1 MNVDDALA
9 EVERNYDAF
18 EATLAKLTR
27 IAGVSARSFP
37 AAEVR
42 RSAEATADVLRAHG
56 IDGVRLLEVDGAHPA
71 VYGERR
77 GAGPTLLI
85 YGHHDVQPPGRAER
99 WTSPPFEPEVRD
111 GRMYGRGTSD
121 DKGGFLAHLA
131 AVYAFASLPVNVKFL
146 IEGEE
151 EIGSPSLEKLLAQH
165 RDLFACDYIVLC
177 DTPNFATGVPALTY
191 RLRGNC
197 IVDVEVRALT
207 QPVHSGKSGGLVPDP
222 VQVLCGIIAKLDLSA
237 IHARVH
243 VDDAQL
249 TAMRALPFDEATYR
263 ADVGLVDDAELTG
276 DAPYERLWAR
286 PSLTVT
292 AIEAVPMA
300 SAANQIADAA
310 RARLSLRTV
319 RDLGTREAGELLV
332 AAINAAAPRGVRVT
346 TTIIG
351 GPSWWEADPS
361 HEIFAVA
368 RRALEKGFG
377 APAVTTGSGGSIGF
391 VQPFAALAG
400 DTPPLL
406 TGVQDPPCNAHSENE
421 SIHLG
426 DYRKAMRAAVHLYE
440 ELARYDSHSHAR

>member
-9 EVERNYDAF
+9 EVERNYDSF
-18 EATLAKLTR
+18 EATLAELTR
-27 IAGVSARSFP
+27 IAGVSAHSFP

-42 RSAEATADVLRAHG
+42 RSAEATADVLRRNG
-56 IDGVRLLEVDGAHPA
+56 IENVRLLELDGPHPA

-77 GAGPTLLI
+77 GDGPTVLI

-99 WTSPPFEPEVRD
+99 WTSPPFEPEIRG
-111 GRMYGRGTSD
+111 GRMFGRGTSD
-121 DKGGFLAHLA
+121 DKGGFLAQLA
-131 AVYAFASLPVNVKFL
+131 AVRAWSSLPVNVKFL

-151 EIGSPSLEKLLAQH
+151 EIGSPSLERLLAQH
-165 RDLFACDYIVLC
+165 RELFTCDYIVLC

-197 IVDVEVRALT
+197 IVDVEVRSLT
-207 QPVHSGKSGGLVPDP
+207 QPVHSGRAGGLIPDP
-222 VQVLCGIIAKLDLSA
+222 VQALCGIIARLNLQP
-237 IHARVH
+237 IEARGQI
-243 VDDAQL
+243 DDAQL
-249 TAMRALPFDEATYR
+249 AAMRALPFDEATYR
-263 ADVGLVDDAELTG
+263 EDIGLVEGAELTG

-292 AIEAVPMA
+292 AIEATPMA

-332 AAINAAAPRGVRVT
+332 AAIDAATPRGVKVT

-377 APAVTTGSGGSIGF
+377 APAVMTGSGGSIGF
-391 VQPFAALAG
+391 VQPFAQFAG

-406 TGVQDPPCNAHSENE
+406 TGVQDSLSNAHSENE
-421 SIHLG
+421 SIDLG
-426 DYRKAMRAAVHLYE
+426 DYRKAMRAAVHLFD
-440 ELARYDSHSHAR
+440 ELGRYQ